1 MSLLSDLKTAKTEE
15 DVKDA
20 YVKALGLKQFSKN
33 LVDIQTKE
41 IWFEAKEAG
50 TSPVA
55 MFISVTVHLIIAVF
69 GSNITDAII
78 KCTVTEIRKLQA
90 HSPGRTGFCSLHTLA
105 RASASMRVT
114 SVAAARMD
122 LSFVNMMG
130 FSVLTADCEAMIYHI
145 NFR

>member
-1 MSLLSDLKTAKTEE
+1 MPLANMPEQVSR
-15 DVKDA
+15 
-20 YVKALGLKQFSKN
+20 
-33 LVDIQTKE
+33 
-41 IWFEAKEAG
+41 
-50 TSPVA
+50 
-55 MFISVTVHLIIAVF
+55 ISVTVHLIIAVF

-78 KCTVTEIRKLQA
+78 KCTVTEIHRNTTVTEIRKLQA
-90 HSPGRTGFCSLHTLA
+90 HSPDRTGFCSLHTLA

>member
-78 KCTVTEIRKLQA
+78 KCTVTEIRLSPKYANCKLTPPTA
-90 HSPGRTGFCSLHTLA
+90 LGSARSILLPGLRL
-105 RASASMRVT
+105 R
-114 SVAAARMD
+114 
-122 LSFVNMMG
+122 
-130 FSVLTADCEAMIYHI
+130 CELLRWRRRGWI
-145 NFR
+145 